1 MDSHSMYTSRTSF
14 ERLIRKLGADK
25 YLRRVDVVGYVSLDL
40 ESAVKDK
47 PYMIYPLK
55 GQPIYFGNKAQL
67 GLRLLKLLEPEEL
80 DELASRI

>member
-1 MDSHSMYTSRTSF
+1 MDSHSMYTSRTTF
-14 ERLIRKLGADK
+14 ERLICKLGADK
-25 YLRRVDVVGYVSLDL
+25 HLRRVDVVGYVSFDI
-40 ESAVKDK
+40 ESLVENK

-55 GQPIYFGNKAQL
+55 GQPIYFGTKAQL